1 LLLFYLLLVHN
12 SEQEWS
18 NQHGWTSMAKVLI
31 VDDSPAQIFSL
42 KTLVENWGHQT
53 ISAESGNEA
62 LLVARQEIPDV
73 ILMDVVMPG
82 MSGFQATRKLSKDLV
97 TCRIPVI
104 FVSTKDGE
112 ADRIWGMR
120 QGASAYVTKPVN
132 PEKLMNAISDAI
144 AA

>member
-1 LLLFYLLLVHN
+1 
-12 SEQEWS
+12 
-18 NQHGWTSMAKVLI
+18 MAKVLI
-31 VDDSPAQIFSL
+31 VDDSPAQVFTMKNLIES
-42 KTLVENWGHQT
+42 WGHKA
-53 ISAESGNEA
+53 ISAQNGDEA
-62 LLVARQEIPDV
+62 LQMAREEKPDV

-82 MSGFQATRKLSKDLV
+82 MSGFQTTRKLSKDLV

-120 QGASAYVTKPVN
+120 QGATAYVTKPVN
-132 PEKLMNAISDAI
+132 PDILFSAISDAI